1 MLKKGTNL
9 KLFKYFNRV
18 IQALQIMKT
27 IIYIIIGA
35 VLSIIVS
42 CSSSGAVVLNDNTA
56 ESGYTIQKITKDHSY
71 YIIYATKNDSTFL
84 IVSERSFTDKHHHN
98 KHIKIGKTYPIGLV
112 PIYPKESLLNIKTTP
127 QLGVKYITIS
137 DEVTIKLDEKTH
149 NTIYYSPDLV
159 GITIR

>member
-1 MLKKGTNL
+1 M
-9 KLFKYFNRV
+9 NR
-18 IQALQIMKT
+18 
-27 IIYIIIGA
+27 
-35 VLSIIVS
+35 
-42 CSSSGAVVLNDNTA
+42 
-56 ESGYTIQKITKDHSY
+56 
-71 YIIYATKNDSTFL
+71 FL
-84 IVSERSFTDKHHHN
+84 IFLMVFLPLSCTPQTQGRIRQKATDNECPSLFTH
-98 KHIKIGKTYPIGLV
+98 PIGLV